1 MVSQLFEHWVLS
13 INGIWDKVVVVGYGS
28 IGKRH
33 VTTLIGKAENVWVV
47 DPRDVSHEVPPN
59 VTSIKSL
66 ADVNFAPDGRCLA
79 VVANWG
85 PDHLATIEDLAKK
98 GFSNI
103 ILEKP
108 MVTSLRALVR
118 LTEFKSKYDLT
129 IMVNQGWHF
138 SDFYDAISEAEKQ
151 NQMGSPVAIW
161 SVGGARCLSTTGSHV
176 IHMATR
182 IFKSKS
188 IEYTATLRME
198 KINPRAGHLEYV
210 EGVASIRYSGGQRLS
225 LSYTNSSAIEGSTF
239 IYWRNFCAEVDAT
252 GAFKITTNIN
262 SYGPGRP
269 VTRYSPG
276 NEIIFDSNLEP
287 TLYKIDNMDS
297 LHENALH
304 KLTASPDFGFNSH
317 RESSFDML
325 MLLNSSIEK
334 RSLVREDAR
343 LQRILERNF
352 MVS

>member
-1 MVSQLFEHWVLS
+1 MRLSEHWVSS
-13 INGIWDKVVVVGYGS
+13 INEIWEKVVVIGYGS

-33 VTTLIGKAENVWVV
+33 VAALIEKSQNIWVV
-47 DPRDVSHEVPPN
+47 DPRDISHEVPPN
-59 VTSIKSL
+59 VTTTKSL
-66 ADVNFAPDGRCLA
+66 EAVNFVPDRKCLA

-85 PDHLATIEDLAKK
+85 PDHIATIEDLAKN
-98 GFSNI
+98 GFRNI

-108 MVTSLRALVR
+108 MVTSLRALVFLKELESR
-118 LTEFKSKYDLT
+118 YNLI

-138 SDFYDAISEAEKQ
+138 SDFYDAISDAEKQ

-182 IFKSKS
+182 IFKSES
-188 IEYTATLRME
+188 NEYTATLKME
-198 KINPRAGHLEYV
+198 KINPRARHLEYV
-210 EGVASIRYSGGQRLS
+210 EGVASIHYSGGQRLS

-252 GAFKITTNIN
+252 GAFKIMTNLN
-262 SYGPGRP
+262 SHVTGQP

-276 NEIIFDSNLEP
+276 NETIFDSNLET
-287 TLYKIDNMDS
+287 TLYRIDNLDS
-297 LHENALH
+297 LHDNALRT
-304 KLTASPDFGFNSH
+304 LTANPDFGFNSH
-317 RESSFDML
+317 IESSFDML

-334 RSLVREDAR
+334 KSLVRQDAQ
-343 LQRILERNF
+343 LHQILERNF